1 MFRSHLKHKKTKDL
15 RTAVGW
21 LWDNCHSFRGSVQE
35 PSYLDLEKED
45 QEEALLKLDRAE
57 RKDDLELAKELFM
70 FQFQFQ
76 QDMEVFLF
84 KCHDERHLRIN
95 SMFME
100 YSFVIYFS
108 LENY

>member
-1 MFRSHLKHKKTKDL
+1 MKEPQMVKDL

-21 LWDNCHSFRGSVQE
+21 LRNNCHSFRGFVQE

-57 RKDDLELAKELFM
+57 RKDDLELAKEPFM
-70 FQFQFQ
+70 FRFQFQ

-95 SMFME
+95 SMCME
-100 YSFVIYFS
+100 F
-108 LENY
+108 

>member
-1 MFRSHLKHKKTKDL
+1 MKEPQMVKDL

-21 LWDNCHSFRGSVQE
+21 LRNNCHSFRGFVQE

-57 RKDDLELAKELFM
+57 RKDDLELAKEPFM
-70 FQFQFQ
+70 FRFQFQ

-95 SMFME
+95 SMCMKF
-100 YSFVIYFS
+100 
-108 LENY
+108 